1 MSLNHPGHA
10 IAHSSDKTGAKDK
23 NARFPTSDQPR
34 PAEDPVPKAD
44 GTAGM
49 DHVTAV
55 EPKRNARKCQ
65 SMINLQ
71 RTFDLNHLSRGTP
84 RPDQRGWSIAV
95 VLRACGGRAM
105 LNRGHIKCRKADDQ
119 QCHPTPKSEPHS
131 TYISINSTNA
141 PSDNEPPSFVSI
153 SGVSLSSLVGSLWP
167 CEEFSFCNPLP
178 SDPPFGAGDALAAG
192 DRREVDLVHGVGTV
206 GAALAGGRRR
216 RTAVV
221 PSARRRVAVVP
232 SLAHLSGFLC

>member
-34 PAEDPVPKAD
+34 PAEDPVPKAG

-153 SGVSLSSLVGSLWP
+153 SGVSSRLWSAVCGRARNLASATPYHRTLRLVLAMRL
-167 CEEFSFCNPLP
+167 PL
-178 SDPPFGAGDALAAG
+178 A
-192 DRREVDLVHGVGTV
+192 
-206 GAALAGGRRR
+206 
-216 RTAVV
+216 TAVK
-221 PSARRRVAVVP
+221 SIWYT
-232 SLAHLSGFLC
+232 G